1 MTPRDW
7 AKLFFCGVVFSYY
20 VVCDIDYF
28 DVALENVPV
37 LGGGRG
43 GGGTNFDVVFFP
55 SSY

>member
-1 MTPRDW
+1 M
-7 AKLFFCGVVFSYY
+7 
-20 VVCDIDYF
+20 VCDIDYF

-43 GGGTNFDVVFFP
+43 GGANFDVVSFP